1 MSKST
6 VLSINALLNKALM
19 TIKLASTDRI
29 DKGIREENGT
39 QENRLTVKQK
49 VLSYNPLTTCQPH
62 TLHYAMKGVGY
73 LPTPLLESLVGY
85 LKGPSSKQYLHA
97 DAHLRLILAV
107 NSKLKTPLEQTPMHE
122 LRARFAADAVAMQA
136 PQVWQQASDNI
147 IGNMKRFT

>member
-29 DKGIREENGT
+29 DNGIKEENST

-73 LPTPLLESLVGY
+73 LPTPLLESLVGLFERTY
-85 LKGPSSKQYLHA
+85 LKTIS
-97 DAHLRLILAV
+97 
-107 NSKLKTPLEQTPMHE
+107 
-122 LRARFAADAVAMQA
+122 ARRCSPAFD
-136 PQVWQQASDNI
+136 SR
-147 IGNMKRFT
+147 GE